1 MKGIL
6 LLPAALC
13 LTACG
18 YIPTTNYVNTVYT
31 PSSCCNAVV
40 VKPVPVRNCCTK
52 VIKRP
57 VVKTNCC
64 AAAVEVRRPVVTN
77 TCCSPVQTTNYEEVT
92 VVNEAPVEVTPA
104 VYEMY

>member
-6 LLPAALC
+6 LLPVAFS

-18 YIPTTNYVNTVYT
+18 YIPSSDYVNTVYT

-40 VKPVPVRNCCTK
+40 VKPAPVVRTSCCK
-52 VIKRP
+52 QVVRP
-57 VVKTNCC
+57 VV
-64 AAAVEVRRPVVTN
+64 VRRPVVTN
-77 TCCSPVQTTNYEEVT
+77 TCCTPVQTTNYEEVT
-92 VVNEAPVEVTPA
+92 VINEQPVEVTPT